1 MSAPRDEG
9 PIMARRT
16 PAAPSRPNRRL
27 TPGVPAKAT
36 SAGRPGPRSHTAPGS
51 RPAPATAAAV
61 RPDVIVDFSVE
72 RGLLFVSLRNIGAA
86 SAYQVVTRFD
96 LPFRGLGGTRDLSA
110 LALFRALPFMPPGK
124 QFTQL
129 VDPLAV
135 YLQRGEPTRLTAT
148 ITYTDR
154 NRHGYSETVPH
165 DLEIYREL
173 AEALP
178 R

>member
-1 MSAPRDEG
+1 
-9 PIMARRT
+9 MARRT
-16 PAAPSRPNRRL
+16 PAEPSRPDRRP
-27 TPGVPAKAT
+27 TPGVPAKAAST
-36 SAGRPGPRSHTAPGS
+36 GRPGPRSHTAPPP
-51 RPAPATAAAV
+51 RPAPAPAEAV

-72 RGLLFVSLRNIGAA
+72 RGVLFVSLRNIGAA
-86 SAYQVVTRFD
+86 SAYKVVTRFD
-96 LPFRGLGGTRDLSA
+96 QPFRGLGGTRDVPA

-124 QFTQL
+124 QFTHL

-154 NRHGYSETVPH
+154 DGHGYSETVPH
-165 DLEIYREL
+165 DLEVYREL
-173 AEALP
+173 AEAIP

>member
-1 MSAPRDEG
+1 
-9 PIMARRT
+9 MARRT
-16 PAAPSRPNRRL
+16 PAEPSRPNRRP
-27 TPGVPAKAT
+27 TPGVPAKAAST
-36 SAGRPGPRSHTAPGS
+36 GRPGSRSHTASGPS
-51 RPAPATAAAV
+51 PAAPAAAA

-86 SAYQVVTRFD
+86 SAYKVVTRFD
-96 LPFRGLGGTRDLSA
+96 QPFRGLGGTRDVPA

-124 QFTQL
+124 QFTHL

-148 ITYTDR
+148 ITFTDR
-154 NRHGYSETVPH
+154 DGHGYSEVVPH
-165 DLEIYREL
+165 DLEVYREL
-173 AEALP
+173 AEAIP

>member
-1 MSAPRDEG
+1 
-9 PIMARRT
+9 MARRT
-16 PAAPSRPNRRL
+16 PAEPSRPDRRSP
-27 TPGVPAKAT
+27 PGVPAKEAST
-36 SAGRPGPRSHTAPGS
+36 GRPGPRSHTAPAP
-51 RPAPATAAAV
+51 RPATAPAAV

-72 RGLLFVSLRNIGAA
+72 RGVLFVSLRNIGAA
-86 SAYQVVTRFD
+86 SAYKVVTRFD
-96 LPFRGLGGTRDLSA
+96 QPFRGLGGTRDVPA

-124 QFTQL
+124 QFTHL

-154 NRHGYSETVPH
+154 DGHGYSETVPH
-165 DLEIYREL
+165 DLEVYREL
-173 AEALP
+173 AEAIP